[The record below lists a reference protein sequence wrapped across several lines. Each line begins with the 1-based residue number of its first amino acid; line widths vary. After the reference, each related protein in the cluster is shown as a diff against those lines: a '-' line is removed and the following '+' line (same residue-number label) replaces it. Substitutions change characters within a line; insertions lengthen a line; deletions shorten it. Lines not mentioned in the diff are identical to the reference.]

1 MTIHEAIEA
10 GDLREVRRILAADPS
25 QVHARDSLEWTPLHY
40 AVYHNRKAL
49 VEALLD
55 AGADINA
62 PGPGGDTPL
71 HFAALSEGRY
81 CRPALAALLIR
92 RGADLNRLNGARE
105 SPLCR
110 AVWADNWEHAG
121 AGKVL
126 RLLVQHGAIVDLRS
140 AILWGKTKRV
150 RELLTSG
157 QVSRTELQ
165 DALIDA
171 CRVGWV
177 DGARL
182 LLDGGAHVNSSEPG
196 NQSPLSTAISSLHE
210 SVLGPMAAFLLQ
222 RGANPNAKDY
232 LNQTALELAEEYL
245 KNGVHHERKIVD
257 LLMQY
262 EHTEIVQAVEG
273 HDLPRV
279 AELLDADPTRVHV
292 RFGVENHGLL
302 YIAAHDG
309 EAKLATLL
317 IQRGADV
324 NARSADGR
332 TPLHWAAMQGNPE
345 VTDLLLRHGA
355 DAEAK
360 DCEGCTPLFCA
371 SVPVG
376 RKPEVVEL
384 LLRHG
389 GRLDLLSALIMGKYD
404 YVRQTLSANPTAI
417 QEETFPNDLL
427 AQAIFASSAEL
438 VALLLA
444 HGADP
449 NGVDRLYKQPPLC
462 LACGGYPKDIP
473 VEIVRLL
480 LKNGADPNAKCLDGR
495 RVLQVAK
502 RAAKS
507 PHLQAKQNEIVTI
520 LRAHGAK
527 GK

>member
-1 MTIHEAIEA
+1 MTIHQAIES
-10 GDLREVRRILAADPS
+10 GDLKAVRRILAADPS
-25 QVHARDSLEWTPLHY
+25 QVHVRSLDWTPLHV
-40 AVYHNRKAL
+40 AVYRNRKAM

-62 PGPGGDTPL
+62 PGPTGNTPL

-81 CRPALAALLIR
+81 CRPAMAALLID

-105 SPLCR
+105 SPLYR
-110 AVWADNWEHAG
+110 AVGADNWEHAG
-121 AGKVL
+121 AAKVV
-126 RLLVQHGAIVDLRS
+126 RLLVQNGAIIDLRS
-140 AILWGKTKRV
+140 AILWGKTKRLK
-150 RELLTSG
+150 ELLKSG

-171 CRVGWV
+171 CCVGWV

-182 LLDGGAHVNSSEPG
+182 LLDAGADVNSAGPG
-196 NQSPLSTAISSLHE
+196 NQSPLSKAISSLHE
-210 SVLGPMAAFLLQ
+210 SALGPMVEFLLQ

-232 LNQTALELAEEYL
+232 LNQTALELTEEYL
-245 KNGVHHERKIVD
+245 KNGAHHDRKIVD

-262 EHTEIVQAVEG
+262 EDVAIVQAVRD
-273 HDLPRV
+273 HDLARV
-279 AELLDADPTRVHV
+279 AEVLDVDPPLVHI
-292 RFGVENHGLL
+292 RFGAENNGLL

-309 EAKLATLL
+309 DEKLATLL

-332 TPLHWAAMQGNPE
+332 TPMHWAAMQGNPE
-345 VTDLLLRHGA
+345 VTDVLLQHGA
-355 DAEAK
+355 DAETK

-376 RKPEVVEL
+376 RKPAVVEL

-389 GRLDLLSALIMGKYD
+389 ARLDLLSAIIMGKHD

-427 AQAIFASSAEL
+427 KQAILVPSAEL
-438 VALLLA
+438 VTLLLV

-449 NGVDRLYKQPPLC
+449 NGVDRHYKHAPLC
-462 LACGGYPKDIP
+462 FACGGYPKDIP

-480 LKNGADPNAKCLDGR
+480 LQHGADPNAKCSDGR
-495 RVLQVAK
+495 CVRQVAK

-507 PHLQAKQNEIVTI
+507 PHLETKQNEIIAI